1 MNKPPDLS
9 FRGRSFGIFILV
21 AIQLV
26 VGVIH
31 TIFGLM
37 MLSGSF
43 SFSSLSLEPT
53 IYSIYTLV
61 YGCLTLI
68 FTYLLW
74 LQKRSGW
81 LGTIVVSLFVIF
93 ADTLIVFNL
102 LSILGIPK
110 TAALGEIPFSIIV
123 ISYLVQGHV
132 RSEYNT

>member
-9 FRGRSFGIFILV
+9 FRGRSLGIVILV

-43 SFSSLSLEPT
+43 SFSSFSLEPT
-53 IYSIYTLV
+53 TYSIYTLV

-93 ADTLIVFNL
+93 ADTLTVFNL
-102 LSILGIPK
+102 LSVFGIPK

-123 ISYLVQGHV
+123 ITYLVQRHV
-132 RSEYNT
+132 RSTYNT